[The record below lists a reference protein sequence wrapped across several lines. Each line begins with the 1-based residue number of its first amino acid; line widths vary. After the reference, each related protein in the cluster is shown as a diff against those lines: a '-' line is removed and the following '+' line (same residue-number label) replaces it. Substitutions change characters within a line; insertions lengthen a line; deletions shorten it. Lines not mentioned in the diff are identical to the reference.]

1 MALIDLK
8 SNLAYNGETVDN
20 IKNDNQTGFTGGR
33 KQGDETEF
41 VQTTRGVDSQHNEN
55 IGGTNTTDGN
65 FQPNQEQNVAGQ
77 SELVNKSSLFQGQTG
92 TTLPPE
98 VKGRQQ
104 ALQAVEGVGIGKS
117 VLFVGKQSVLHK
129 FNADEDTRKYDP
141 TSLVKNLAVAT
152 DNIGGGNTKDGSE
165 FANSESEVVNQG
177 IKFDEPSTSL
187 FLGVN
192 RFNDKNKRPSNRISV
207 KMDEEPIS
215 YGLKLPTY
223 FGKNNKIPKDFI
235 KFFVRDPQS
244 GRLIQFP
251 AYLTDITDNSSAE
264 YSPTR
269 YIGRADQVYVYSGY
283 TRNISLGFRV
293 AALTRGDVPM
303 MWRKI
308 EALKSMTLP
317 AYEDNVIQNDNELR
331 PVAPFVELTLGNYF
345 AAQPGYFSSVNVT
358 IPQNSTWETEPGYQL
373 THLADVSLEFTYI
386 GKKLPRLTGKQ
397 YDIEYE
403 QEFATEREAKEI
415 VSERLQAL
423 KNKEAESKKI
433 NFDTKLNTNVSDTY
447 EDTVRRGRRAE
458 ESNPLLNIG
467 RV

>member
-20 IKNDNQTGFTGGR
+20 IKNDNQTGFTSLR

-41 VQTTRGVDSQHNEN
+41 VQSTRGVDSQFNEN

-77 SELVNKSSLFQGQTG
+77 SNLTDLPRPNINTSTS
-92 TTLPPE
+92 PPE

-104 ALQAVEGVGIGKS
+104 ALQAVEDVGIGKS
-117 VLFVGKQSVLHK
+117 ALFAVKQSVLHK
-129 FNADEDTRKYDP
+129 FNADEDTRNYDP
-141 TSLVKNLAVAT
+141 TALAQNLAVPT
-152 DNIGGGNTKDGSE
+152 DNILGGSTKDG
-165 FANSESEVVNQG
+165 SEVVNQG

-207 KMDEEPIS
+207 KIDEEPIS

-283 TRNISLGFRV
+283 TRSISFGFRV

-373 THLADVSLEFTYI
+373 THIADVSLEFTYI

-403 QEFATEREAKEI
+403 QDFATEREAKNI

-423 KNKEAESKKI
+423 ENKEAESKKI
-433 NFDTKLNTNVSDTY
+433 KFDTKLNTNVRDTY
-447 EDTVRRGRRAE
+447 NDTLKRKADSFSFPNRNINEINPNVNRG
-458 ESNPLLNIG
+458 
-467 RV
+467 